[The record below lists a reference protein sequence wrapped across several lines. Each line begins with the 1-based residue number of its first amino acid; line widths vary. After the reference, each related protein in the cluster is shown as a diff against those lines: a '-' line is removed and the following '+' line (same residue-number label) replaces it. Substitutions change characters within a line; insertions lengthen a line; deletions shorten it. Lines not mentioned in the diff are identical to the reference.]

1 MCSVHDIL
9 KRFTHHW
16 FSGFSISGIFYS
28 QCNHQNLTLSSNERA
43 IETDN
48 PLDKK
53 ELKLTSLHHY
63 RTDR

>member
-1 MCSVHDIL
+1 MIYLNVLRIIGSVDSVSPVSFIH
-9 KRFTHHW
+9 
-16 FSGFSISGIFYS
+16 
-28 QCNHQNLTLSSNERA
+28 NANLTLSSNERA
-43 IETDN
+43 IEIDN